1 MILLGAIATALMV
14 FYAGYLFRCEYY
26 FSRLDDESDTIPL
39 QAGKS
44 EEGDNSRDQP
54 RQPQPIASIAGK
66 PLQASNSNPIVS
78 IIIPARNEEQNI
90 AACLKDIFAQEY
102 PHENYEVILVNDHSE
117 DKTRL
122 RAEEIG
128 RGQPNFLLIDLDE
141 KQGVAYKKAA
151 VAKGIEASRGE
162 IILVSDADCRMG
174 PHWLTSILAYFK
186 AEVGMVSGPV
196 LLESETVFGDF
207 QALEFM
213 GLIAVG
219 GGSIA
224 GGSPN
229 MCNGANLAYR
239 KEVFEQ
245 VGGFSGI
252 DEIASGDDELLMH
265 KIVDETEW
273 KVAFAKSQ
281 EAIVR
286 TAAHKSWRAFRDQR
300 LRWVSK
306 STHYQQSKITRT
318 LILSYLAILGLPLLF
333 VSSFFAPEL
342 WVFFGISLG
351 LKVLAEATILRAAAL
366 FFDKLPLLRWLLPE
380 QIAHI
385 GYVLWVGIAGNR
397 KSYIWKGRKVK

>member
-1 MILLGAIATALMV
+1 MILLGIVATSLMV
-14 FYAGYLFRCEYY
+14 YYAGYLFRCEYH
-26 FSRLDDESDTIPL
+26 FSRLDKGSDSISP
-39 QAGKS
+39 QALEGS
-44 EEGDNSRDQP
+44 ELENGQDH
-54 RQPQPIASIAGK
+54 PIEKGVVK
-66 PLQASNSNPIVS
+66 PSELSGNFPIVS
-78 IIIPARNEEQNI
+78 IIIPARNEEKNI
-90 AACLKDIFAQEY
+90 AACLKDIFAQDY
-102 PHENYEVILVNDHSE
+102 PSDQFEVILVNDHSE
-117 DKTRL
+117 DNTRL
-122 RAEEIG
+122 RAEEAS
-128 RGQPNFLLIDLDE
+128 RSQSNFQLIDLE
-141 KQGVAYKKAA
+141 QKQGVAYKKAA
-151 VAKGIEASRGE
+151 VTRGIEAARGD
-162 IILVSDADCRMG
+162 IILVSDADCHMG
-174 PHWLTSILAYFK
+174 PNWLAGMLAYFRP
-186 AEVGMVSGPV
+186 EIGMVSGPV

-224 GGSPN
+224 AGSPN

-245 VGGFSGI
+245 VGGFRGI

-273 KVAFAKSQ
+273 KVAFAKSP

-286 TAAHKSWRAFRDQR
+286 TAAHKSWQAFRDQR

-318 LILSYLAILGLPLLF
+318 LILSYLAVLGLPILF
-333 VSSFFAPEL
+333 ISSFIAPEL

-351 LKVLAEATILRAAAL
+351 LKVLAEATILRTAAL

-385 GYVLWVGIAGNR
+385 AYVLWVGIAGNR